1 MADTIRQQ
9 IVDAIIATLETI
21 QAGAVYQTS
30 IGSTVF
36 DFEANVQ
43 GTDREGELPVL
54 SVYDLEEI
62 ALDAQ
67 LDEKRTNCSLTVQIR
82 AYVRS
87 ETPSRELRK
96 IIGDIQTAI
105 GTNTRWNKLATG
117 TLPVRAGLVIQSENF
132 EISAAAVEIT
142 VYYSTLTFNP
152 YCQ

>member
-9 IVDAIIATLETI
+9 IIDAIIATLGTI
-21 QAGAVYQTS
+21 SAGAVYQTS
-30 IGSTVF
+30 IGAVVK
-36 DFEANVQ
+36 DFESNIQ

-62 ALDAQ
+62 AQEAQ
-67 LDEKRTNCSLTVQIR
+67 LDEKKTAQALTVQIR
-82 AYVRS
+82 AFVRK

-96 IIGDIQTAI
+96 IIGDLQTAI

-117 TLPVRAGLVIQSENF
+117 TLPVRAGMVVQSENF
-132 EISAAAVEIT
+132 EIAAAAVEIT